1 MQPLQLAE
9 NCTLL
14 TRVIVKLGKDDGNN
28 ISVLNQMALTNG
40 WQSKRSFRTQNVACT
55 EQGTEQRQRQLQ
67 EIHCTPL
74 PELQGPSG
82 VLSGV
87 RGPKDGDS
95 SSNPGRTKVCYDRA
109 KTAAPTAVQSW
120 AQVPGSRNPLCFEHQ
135 HLQGAIH
142 TMRQPPTSKAFAPF
156 LNKLNSPDSRGGSC
170 VAWEG
175 ALAESIFSL
184 SCSRKSSLSVWM
196 MVASREHQCRAKRR
210 QPWRKQREK
219 QIETVLRAKAA
230 MGHGGGDTRL
240 HGETMQQDR
249 MTDEEKKGYK
259 SRAD

>member
-1 MQPLQLAE
+1 MDGRVKEASGLR
-9 NCTLL
+9 TLP
-14 TRVIVKLGKDDGNN
+14 
-28 ISVLNQMALTNG
+28 A
-40 WQSKRSFRTQNVACT
+40 QSKGQSRGNW
-55 EQGTEQRQRQLQ
+55 QLQ
-67 EIHCTPL
+67 EFHCTPL
-74 PELQGPSG
+74 PELQGPTG

-87 RGPKDGDS
+87 RGPKDSDS
-95 SSNPGRTKVCYDRA
+95 SSNPGQTKICYDRA

-120 AQVPGSRNPLCFEHQ
+120 AQVPGPRNPLCFEHQ

-170 VAWEG
+170 IAWEG

-184 SCSRKSSLSVWM
+184 SCSRKSSLSIWM